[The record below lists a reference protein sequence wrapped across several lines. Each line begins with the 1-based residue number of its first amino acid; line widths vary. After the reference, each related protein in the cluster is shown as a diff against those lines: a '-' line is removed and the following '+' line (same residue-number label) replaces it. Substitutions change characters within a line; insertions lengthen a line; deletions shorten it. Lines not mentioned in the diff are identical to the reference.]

1 MANLSPISILFNV
14 SAVALGHQKPP
25 RRTTLDTLVVE
36 ATLEEVHSA
45 SAEVTEFPVEVG
57 ADVTDHVRPKPK
69 VLVLTGL
76 ISDTPLDT
84 SLLRAAI
91 SNAPFAFEIANAVDP
106 VEKTALSRSELHFAA
121 LQALLDARAPFLVH
135 TPYRDYENMV
145 ITDLSSARDRTEA
158 LTFRATLREIVLAE
172 SQTTT
177 ISVPPPPAA
186 PKKSKGRVGKKPAPP
201 AVKDSAAAAATGWGQ
216 APIRPTP

>member
-1 MANLSPISILFNV
+1 MADLSPISILFNA
-14 SAVALGHQKPP
+14 SAIAFGAMTPP
-25 RRTTLDTLVVE
+25 RRTTLDTLTVE
-36 ATLEEVHSA
+36 CTVEEVHSA

-57 ADVTDHVRPKPK
+57 ADITDHVRPKPK
-69 VLVLTGL
+69 GLVLTGL

-91 SNAPFAFEIANAVDP
+91 SNVPFAFEIAGAANPAERTV
-106 VEKTALSRSELHFAA
+106 LSRSELFFAA

-145 ITDLSSARDRTEA
+145 LTDLSVPRDHTEGV
-158 LTFRATLREIVLAE
+158 TFRATLREIILAE

-177 ISVPPPPAA
+177 VSVPPPPAA

-201 AVKDSAAAAATGWGQ
+201 AVKDSAAASATGWGQ
-216 APIRPTP
+216 APVRPTP